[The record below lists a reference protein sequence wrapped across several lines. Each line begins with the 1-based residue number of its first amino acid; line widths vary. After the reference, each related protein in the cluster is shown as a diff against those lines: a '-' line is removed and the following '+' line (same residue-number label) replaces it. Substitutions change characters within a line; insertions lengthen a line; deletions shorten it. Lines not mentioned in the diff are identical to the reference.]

1 MKKPPY
7 LKHAWYTFRR
17 SPALTQNLIQTL
29 LLAFFGF
36 YFAVSFLVMSLVAG
50 ELIREFFPDRDTIG
64 MAGAILLYYLP
75 IDILSRYFLQKFP
88 TLVVQPYML
97 LPVSKSSMVHYLLRR
112 SMLGFFNFLPI
123 FLTLP
128 FLFVEVIPN
137 SSGIETLGF
146 CVLVIGL
153 IFTSN
158 YVSYWVSKASDFN
171 NSASIGLL
179 IGLFSF
185 LFLEFKGVTAF
196 FTYLESAAIRFMSTP
211 LMWIIPFAIVAF
223 LYTYLFRYFKKH
235 LTAEKEESES
245 SYLQNISLGY
255 FGRFGRAGKLM
266 DLELRLLLRSKRARS
281 YLMTSVVI
289 LFLPLFMGI
298 SETELPEVN
307 YIIFGLLMTGMIAL
321 NHGQLMLSWNSLH
334 FDLLMS
340 RGNTIHDIFKA
351 KYFILALSCVVTYLL
366 TLPYLFL
373 DPNIVLFNT
382 AMLFI
387 NTSISIYSYM
397 ILASYNSLRIDPDQ
411 GNTFS
416 FSGFGA
422 AHYLIG
428 IPIMVLPL
436 AIYFIPR
443 LVGGM
448 TAGLLALFIVGVG
461 GTVFY
466 RQVINSC
473 VKLFNTNRYKI
484 AAAFRKE

>member
-1 MKKPPY
+1 
-7 LKHAWYTFRR
+7 
-17 SPALTQNLIQTL
+17 
-29 LLAFFGF
+29 
-36 YFAVSFLVMSLVAG
+36 
-50 ELIREFFPDRDTIG
+50 
-64 MAGAILLYYLP
+64 
-75 IDILSRYFLQKFP
+75 
-88 TLVVQPYML
+88 
-97 LPVSKSSMVHYLLRR
+97 
-112 SMLGFFNFLPI
+112 
-123 FLTLP
+123 
-128 FLFVEVIPN
+128 
-137 SSGIETLGF
+137 
-146 CVLVIGL
+146 
-153 IFTSN
+153 
-158 YVSYWVSKASDFN
+158 
-171 NSASIGLL
+171 
-179 IGLFSF
+179 
-185 LFLEFKGVTAF
+185 
-196 FTYLESAAIRFMSTP
+196 
-211 LMWIIPFAIVAF
+211 
-223 LYTYLFRYFKKH
+223 
-235 LTAEKEESES
+235 
-245 SYLQNISLGY
+245 
-255 FGRFGRAGKLM
+255 
-266 DLELRLLLRSKRARS
+266 
-281 YLMTSVVI
+281 
-289 LFLPLFMGI
+289 MGI